1 MRRGIHRLSPAKVRT
16 AKVGRHA
23 DGGNLYLEVEP
34 GAHGLTRKK
43 WIFRFTVAGRER
55 HMGLGPVSTIGLAA
69 ARERARAA
77 REQLLDGIDP
87 IEARNARIAEQRV
100 ASMRALTFR
109 EAAQQYI
116 ESHDAGWRS
125 EKHRR
130 EWVDTLDRFVHPV
143 IGSLPVNTITVDL
156 VLKVL
161 RPIWETKTVTA
172 SRLRGR
178 IEMVIDRARAQK
190 LFQGDNP
197 AEWETLQ
204 HLLPKPTRVHRKEHF
219 DALPYDQIG
228 AFLAALRKLDGVPAR
243 GLEFLILTAARFG
256 EVRYAR
262 WSEIEGDT
270 WTIPAERMKA
280 HREHRVPL
288 CARALEILDE
298 MRSIRTCDLIFP
310 GRNGK
315 QPIGPGALLQV
326 IERLG
331 HKGSITAHGFRSS
344 FRSWCGA
351 RTNFPREVAE
361 MALAHQVGDATEQ
374 AYARD
379 DLFEKR
385 RKLMDAW
392 DRYCAAPPAAAAEN
406 VRPLRVIH

>member
-1 MRRGIHRLSPAKVRT
+1 
-16 AKVGRHA
+16 
-23 DGGNLYLEVEP
+23 
-34 GAHGLTRKK
+34 
-43 WIFRFTVAGRER
+43 
-55 HMGLGPVSTIGLAA
+55 MGLGATHTIGLAA
-69 ARERARAA
+69 AREKARAA

-87 IEARNARIAEQRV
+87 IEARNARVAEQRV

-143 IGSLPVNTITVDL
+143 IGSLPVNAITVDL
-156 VLKVL
+156 VLRVL
-161 RPIWETKTVTA
+161 RPIWETKNVTA

-178 IEMVIDRARAQK
+178 IEMVINFVKAQK

-197 AEWETLQ
+197 AGWETLQ
-204 HLLPKPTRVHRKEHF
+204 HLLPKPKRVHRKEHF

-228 AFLAALRKLDGVPAR
+228 AFLAALCKLDGVPAR
-243 GLEFLILTAARFG
+243 GLEFLILTAARLG

-262 WSEIEGDT
+262 WSEIDGDI
-270 WTIPAERMKA
+270 WTVPAEHTKA

-298 MRSIRTCDLIFP
+298 MRSVRTCDLIFP

-315 QPIGPGALLQV
+315 QPLGAGALLQA

-331 HKGSITAHGFRSS
+331 HKGSITVHGFRST
-344 FRSWCGA
+344 FRDWCGA
-351 RTNFPREVAE
+351 RPNFPREVAE
-361 MALAHQVGDATEQ
+361 MALAHQIGDATEQ

-385 RKLMDAW
+385 RKLMAAW
-392 DRYCAAPPAAAAEN
+392 ADFCAAPSAPASGS
-406 VRPLRVIH
+406 VTPLRVIR